1 MYARLLGF
9 LPILLLQPPAD
20 LPEGPRPVR
29 IFMLVLTHLG
39 VREPAPL
46 RDEDRVP
53 PEPPNPPRLRR
64 DLSRDLSLEN
74 THIPA
79 GVRNRDR
86 ADGACRAVLA
96 GEHPQDALVAD
107 AEEEPL
113 GQRPW
118 QAVPG
123 PDDEPRV
130 LDEDRV
136 RRRAKGLAGD
146 MRLVDRYLAEVEGLY
161 LGDILGPQGGVYE
174 LDPKY
179 PLCLAALVL
188 VGGHEEDSHGA
199 EVYNPC
205 ALYDTVA
212 PMQEVRVES
221 LDGLEVRGSELRLSA
236 NAGSLSIVFP
246 REVWDHVLMSAEAS
260 EEPDAVELEELYDL
274 KETLKAHAAEQA
286 FEIALDGVGVGEPGL
301 DYDLVLRPGGLL
313 AVTTGYLFAPVV
325 ERELMVR
332 IGACLARDRLV
343 EQAYAIG
350 AVASEEALAAGDDN
364 LKALSVRG
372 RRCSTSRFEMA
383 PELWQVLAEGLG
395 WDNVETFVNDG
406 GV

>member
-46 RDEDRVP
+46 RDENRVP
-53 PEPPNPPRLRR
+53 PEPRPPRWLRR
-64 DLSRDLSLEN
+64 DLSRDLSPEYMLV
-74 THIPA
+74 PA
-79 GVRNRDR
+79 GVSDRDR

-179 PLCLAALVL
+179 PLCLAELVL
-188 VGGHEEDSHGA
+188 VGGHEDGPHGA

-212 PMQEVRVES
+212 AMQEVRVES
-221 LDGLEVRGSELRLSA
+221 LDGLEIRGDELRLSA
-236 NAGSLSIVFP
+236 NAGRLRIVFP
-246 REVWDHVLMSAEAS
+246 KEIWDYAVTSAAAS
-260 EEPDAVELEELYDL
+260 GEPDAAEFEELHDL
-274 KETLKAHAAEQA
+274 KGKLKAH
-286 FEIALDGVGVGEPGL
+286 
-301 DYDLVLRPGGLL
+301 
-313 AVTTGYLFAPVV
+313 
-325 ERELMVR
+325 
-332 IGACLARDRLV
+332 
-343 EQAYAIG
+343 
-350 AVASEEALAAGDDN
+350 
-364 LKALSVRG
+364 
-372 RRCSTSRFEMA
+372 
-383 PELWQVLAEGLG
+383 
-395 WDNVETFVNDG
+395 
-406 GV
+406 